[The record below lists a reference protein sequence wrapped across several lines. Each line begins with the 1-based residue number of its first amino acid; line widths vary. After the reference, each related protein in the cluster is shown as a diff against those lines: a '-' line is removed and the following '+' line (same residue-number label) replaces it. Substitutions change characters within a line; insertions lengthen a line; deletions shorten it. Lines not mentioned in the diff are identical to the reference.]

1 MTFTP
6 PNDRIFSACQAI
18 MVKSRVT
25 TATGGSDSQVD
36 ADILEGVQSVGV
48 SRELTRTPIAD
59 IGRMQNQYGRWSK
72 ITYTINVTRVIAK
85 QKDFFYNTTGLSSYT
100 DSHILSTATAS
111 TLGFTGFN
119 NRLKNYD
126 LCIVYTPDKY
136 AFVGGGSD
144 ASPVDNQCQTQ
155 TYRCCLLTGISYSIG
170 INGAIQEDLTF
181 TTFSYTQD
189 DVTNITDFTVLAG
202 PEAFPHLDRTILSRE
217 DIDLANCILPFEAEK
232 AYTIG
237 NNLSG
242 IPILGLQQI
251 DINVEIAYRDIP
263 DIGQW
268 RGSVT
273 DKAEMN
279 KFRQVEL
286 PVGVSCTFSGITRAQ
301 YFVNGSPQDHTVTDT
316 YHSAG
321 TYGSETKG
329 IQNYR
334 SDREIRI
341 VANGNGSDFFQWN
354 LGSKNYISSFDV
366 TGGDAGE
373 GGNVET
379 SMSFQNDHSEIF
391 LLKDSTLRDFT
402 STTTY

>member
-6 PNDRIFSACQAI
+6 PNDRVFYACQAVLI
-18 MVKSRVT
+18 QDRVT
-25 TATGGSDSQVD
+25 TESGGNDTVLD
-36 ADILEGVQSVGV
+36 AVVLEGVQSVGV
-48 SRELTRTPIAD
+48 SRELTRNPIAD

-72 ITYTINVTRVIAK
+72 ITYTINVSRVIAK
-85 QKDFFYNTTGLSSYT
+85 QKDFFYNTSTLSTYT
-100 DSHILSTATAS
+100 DSHILSVATDK
-111 TLGFTGFN
+111 TIGFTGFN

-126 LCIVYTPDKY
+126 LCLVYTPDSY
-136 AFVGGGSD
+136 DSVGGGSS
-144 ASPVDNQCQTQ
+144 ASPVNNQCQTQ
-155 TYRCCLLTGISYSIG
+155 TYRCCLLTAIGYSINV
-170 INGAIQEDLTF
+170 NGAITEDLTF

-189 DVTNITDFTVLAG
+189 DVTNVTDFAELN
-202 PEAFPHLDRTILSRE
+202 FPHTNRSVLKGK
-217 DIDLANCILPFEAEK
+217 DIDLTNSILPFEAQE
-232 AYTIG
+232 AYNIG
-237 NNLSG
+237 NSLAG

-273 DKAEMN
+273 DRAEMN

-301 YFVNGSPQDHTVTDT
+301 YFVNGSAQNHEVTDT

-321 TYGSETKG
+321 TYGSESKG
-329 IQNYR
+329 IENYR
-334 SDREIRI
+334 TDREIRI
-341 VANGNGSDFFQWN
+341 VANGNGNDYFQWN
-354 LGSKNYISSFDV
+354 LGAKNYISSFDV
-366 TGGDAGE
+366 TGGDAGDAS
-373 GGNVET
+373 NVET
-379 SMSFQNDHSEIF
+379 TMSFQNDHSDIF